1 MIQKTY
7 TIDVKSSYENEM
19 IDVTKEVQ
27 DLVLKSDVRTG
38 QVVLFVPHTTAGVTI
53 NENTDP
59 DVKRDMILA
68 FNNVFIKDPN
78 FRHYEGNSHAH
89 IKSSVLGVDQTI
101 LIDECKLLLGVWQ
114 GVYFV
119 EFDGPRKRQ
128 LMVRISGE

>member
-19 IDVTKEVQ
+19 IDVTDQVKEFVR
-27 DLVLKSDVRTG
+27 KSNVVTG
-38 QVVLFVPHTTAGVTI
+38 QVILYVPHTTAGVTI

-59 DVKRDMILA
+59 DVKRDLILA

-78 FRHYEGNSHAH
+78 YRHYEGNSHAH
-89 IKSSVLGVDQTI
+89 IKSSVLGVDQTV
-101 LIDECKLLLGVWQ
+101 LIDEGNLLLGVWQ

-128 LMVRISGE
+128 LIVRISGE